1 MSGMYMVVSLS
12 TRQASTVVRCKSRNA
27 KEAIETVC
35 DKGRALRRMM
45 QYLPFRGRLPVFLG
59 DDLTDEYGFEAANG
73 QHGWSVLIG
82 EREPS
87 AAVFALPDIRS
98 VHAWLRENAY

>member
-1 MSGMYMVVSLS
+1 VVEFVPVGS
-12 TRQASTVVRCKSRNA
+12 
-27 KEAIETVC
+27 
-35 DKGRALRRMM
+35 DKGRAVRRMM

-59 DDLTDEYGFEAANG
+59 DDLTDEFGFEAANV
-73 QHGWSVLIG
+73 QHGWSVLVG